1 MSLRNQKN
9 ILILWF
15 LVFIMTIFL
24 NLKINSILFVLTI
37 LIPILINDI
46 NNLIEVVIIILI
58 GTPMLNGKIG
68 AIFTRNGI
76 NILDILILVLFLKVI
91 FVKFFRGEKLDF
103 KLNLLDYLLG
113 IFFILNFIA
122 FIRGINFYGKFS
134 IEFKNIIFMY
144 LLYITLKIYN
154 FKVGIKRICDLIFYS
169 VGIYS
174 LCIFLTVI
182 WGFTNKYALIDYEGR
197 IAINITLLI
206 ITIPYYI
213 Y

>member
-91 FVKFFRGEKLDF
+91 FVK
-103 KLNLLDYLLG
+103 
-113 IFFILNFIA
+113 
-122 FIRGINFYGKFS
+122 
-134 IEFKNIIFMY
+134 
-144 LLYITLKIYN
+144 
-154 FKVGIKRICDLIFYS
+154 
-169 VGIYS
+169 
-174 LCIFLTVI
+174 
-182 WGFTNKYALIDYEGR
+182 
-197 IAINITLLI
+197 
-206 ITIPYYI
+206 
-213 Y
+213 